1 MGVRY
6 NIPVRL
12 AALRMKQVELL
23 PVLRGT
29 GLRVQQSDLSSAING
44 VCNTEKADRIC
55 KEIDAYLTNIE
66 KERGM
71 K

>member
-12 AALRMKQVELL
+12 AALRMKQKDLL
-23 PVLRGT
+23 PVLRKKGM
-29 GLRVQQSDLSSAING
+29 RVQQSDLSSAING
-44 VCNTEKADRIC
+44 LCTTEKADRIC
-55 KEIDAYLTNIE
+55 KEIHEHLTNIE

-71 K
+71 R